1 MENKSPVLVQHQL
14 NVLRGIAFSVLEVPR
29 LRLGTTLPDANGVIA
44 EVTTTGTGYLPY
56 DLDNTKMF
64 AADAG
69 RSRNSAILAYPAAT
83 AIYKPISWQVTVGA
97 DIFYAGHLRNGETI
111 DPPNYFF
118 FDTHTDKNFT
128 IDEANGG
135 GLVQCV
141 SIALRNKRLNAVFK
155 GQALTPQSATTIR
168 LTKTAPDPLT
178 RNAELLAPIAEKEY
192 PCALTS
198 WRDPLLTRQTDNLLP
213 ISFEQ
218 FTADT
223 GPIGGYQILSEGELW
238 YWGTLAPGKY
248 GWNRDLL
255 TIEPGGIII
264 KG

>member
-1 MENKSPVLVQHQL
+1 METKSPALVQHQL

-29 LRLGTTLPDANGVIA
+29 QRLGTTLPNANGVIA
-44 EVTTTGTGYLPY
+44 EVTTTGTGYLPF
-56 DLDNTKMF
+56 DLDNSKMF

-69 RSRNSAILAYPAAT
+69 KTSNSSILRYPNAT
-83 AIYKPISWQVTVGA
+83 ANYKIVSWQITVGA
-97 DIFYAGHLRNGETI
+97 EIFYAGHLRTGETI
-111 DPPNYFF
+111 EPPNYFF
-118 FDTHTDKNFT
+118 FDTYPTKNFT

-135 GLVQCV
+135 GLAQCTG
-141 SIALRNKRLNAVFK
+141 IALRNKRLNAVFK
-155 GQALTPQSATTIR
+155 GQAITPQSAVTIR
-168 LTKTAPDPLT
+168 LVKPGLDPLT
-178 RNAELLAPIAEKEY
+178 GEGELLSPTAEKEY

-223 GPIGGYQILSEGELW
+223 GPIGGFQLLSEDELW
-238 YWGTLAPGKY
+238 HWGTLAPGKY

-255 TIEPGGIII
+255 TIEPGGLIIR
-264 KG
+264 G

>member
-1 MENKSPVLVQHQL
+1 METKSPILVQHQL
-14 NVLRGIAFSVLEVPR
+14 NVLRGIAFSVTEIPK
-29 LRLGTTLPDANGVIA
+29 LRLGTTLPNASGVIA
-44 EVTTTGTGYLPY
+44 EVAGGGYLPV

-69 RSRNSAILAYPAAT
+69 KTSNSAILQYPIAT
-83 AIYKPISWQVTVGA
+83 AAYRPISWQVTVGA

-111 DPPNYFF
+111 EPPNYFF
-118 FDTHTDKNFT
+118 FDTHFTKNFT
-128 IDEANGG
+128 IDESNGG
-135 GLVQCV
+135 GLVQCT
-141 SIALRNKRLNAVFK
+141 SIPLRNKRLNAVFK
-155 GQALTPQSATTIR
+155 GQALTPQSATTIK
-168 LTKTAPDPLT
+168 LTKTAPHPLT
-178 RNAELLAPIAEKEY
+178 GDAEPLAPVAEKEY

-213 ISFEQ
+213 IAFEQ

-223 GPIGGYQILSEGELW
+223 GQIPGYQIWSENELW

-264 KG
+264 RG

>member
-1 MENKSPVLVQHQL
+1 METKSPVLVQHQL
-14 NVLRGIAFSVLEVPR
+14 NVLRGIAFSATEVPK
-29 LRLGTTLPDANGVIA
+29 LRLGTTLPNTSAVIA
-44 EVTTTGTGYLPY
+44 EVSGGGYLPY
-56 DLDNTKMF
+56 DLESSKMY

-69 RSRNSAILAYPAAT
+69 KTSNSAILPYPVAT
-83 AIYKPISWQVTVGA
+83 ASYKPISWQVTVGA

-111 DPPNYFF
+111 EPPNYFF
-118 FDTHTDKNFT
+118 FDTHFTKNFT
-128 IDEANGG
+128 IDESNGG
-135 GLVQCV
+135 GLVQCT

-155 GQALTPQSATTIR
+155 GQALTPQSATTIK
-168 LTKTAPDPLT
+168 LVKPGLNPLT
-178 RNAELLAPIAEKEY
+178 GEGEPLSPTAEKEY

-198 WRDPLLTRQTDNLLP
+198 WQDPLLTRQMDNLLP
-213 ISFEQ
+213 IAFDQ

-223 GPIGGYQILSEGELW
+223 GPIGGYQIWSEDELW

-264 KG
+264 RG

>member
-1 MENKSPVLVQHQL
+1 METKSPVLVQRQL
-14 NVLRGIAFSVLEVPR
+14 NVLRGLAFSVLEIPK
-29 LRLGTTLPDANGVIA
+29 LRLGTTLPNASGVIV
-44 EVTTTGTGYLPY
+44 EVIEGGYLPVNLESINMY
-56 DLDNTKMF
+56 

-69 RSRNSAILAYPAAT
+69 KTSNSAILPYPVAT
-83 AIYKPISWQVTVGA
+83 ASYRPISWQITVGT

-118 FDTHTDKNFT
+118 FDTNFAKNFT
-128 IDEANGG
+128 IDESNGG
-135 GLVQCV
+135 GLGQCT

-155 GQALTPQSATTIR
+155 GQALTPQSAITIK
-168 LTKTAPDPLT
+168 LTKTAPNPLT
-178 RNAELLAPIAEKEY
+178 GEAEPLTPVAEKEY
-192 PCALTS
+192 LCALAS
-198 WRDPLLTRQTDNLLP
+198 WQDPLLTRQTQNLLP
-213 ISFEQ
+213 IAFNQ

-223 GPIGGYQILSEGELW
+223 GPIGGYQIWSEGELW

-255 TIEPGGIII
+255 TIEPGGIVI